1 MKKLTLAL
9 VGIALAFS
17 LVGCGNVKSTV
28 KENEESQEQEDDRE
42 ERETRETREE
52 RAARE
57 TQEEEE
63 EPVQE
68 PEEESVEE
76 PVQAEGITAQDGYG
90 EGRMGD
96 TMKTYFFDYT
106 INSAYLCVEFNGYVP
121 AEGNRLLV
129 AEATVKNTFNE
140 SIVMYDTDFQVQWNS
155 TGEEDYDFPITFYA
169 DPVSDEQL
177 PAEYELG
184 ISKDRT
190 GLLVFEVPA
199 DKKDFSI
206 SYLELFDDDSEG
218 NVFFVFF
225 TAEEGSGE

>member
-1 MKKLTLAL
+1 MKKFTLAL
-9 VGIALAFS
+9 VGIVLAFS
-17 LVGCGNVKSTV
+17 LAGCNAKSTV
-28 KENEESQEQEDDRE
+28 KENESQEQEENRE
-42 ERETRETREE
+42 DSSTRETRETRET
-52 RAARE
+52 RGDRE
-57 TQEEEE
+57 SQKEEEKEEEE
-63 EPVQE
+63 A
-68 PEEESVEE
+68 
-76 PVQAEGITAQDGYG
+76 PVQAAQSEGINAEGGYG

-106 INSAYLCVEFNGYVP
+106 VNSAYVCDEFNGYTP

-129 AEATVKNTFNE
+129 SEVTVKNTFYE

-155 TGEEDYDFPITFYA
+155 SDEDAYDFPITLYT

-184 ISKDRT
+184 INKEMT
-190 GLLVFEVPA
+190 GLLVFEVPEG
-199 DKKDFSI
+199 KKDFSI

-225 TAEEGSGE
+225 TADEGPEA

>member
-1 MKKLTLAL
+1 MKKFTLAL

-17 LVGCGNVKSTV
+17 LVGCGSLKSTV
-28 KENEESQEQEDDRE
+28 NENKESQEQEDDRE
-42 ERETRETREE
+42 ERETRETREDRE
-52 RAARE
+52 TRAARE

-63 EPVQE
+63 EPI
-68 PEEESVEE
+68 EESVEE
-76 PVQAEGITAQDGYG
+76 PVQTEGITAQGGYG

-106 INSAYLCVEFNGYVP
+106 VNSAYLCDEFNGYVP

-129 AEATVKNTFNE
+129 AEITVKNTFNE

-155 TGEEDYDFPITFYA
+155 TGEDDYDFPITFYA
-169 DPVSDEQL
+169 DPVSEEQL

-184 ISKDRT
+184 INKDRT
-190 GLLVFEVPA
+190 GLLVFEIPK
-199 DKKDFSI
+199 DRKDFSI

>member
-1 MKKLTLAL
+1 MKKFTLAL

-17 LVGCGNVKSTV
+17 LVGCGSLKSTV
-28 KENEESQEQEDDRE
+28 NENKESQEQEDDRE
-42 ERETRETREE
+42 EREIRETREE
-52 RAARE
+52 RETRAARE
-57 TQEEEE
+57 TREEEE
-63 EPVQE
+63 EPI
-68 PEEESVEE
+68 EESVEE
-76 PVQAEGITAQDGYG
+76 PVQAEGITAQGGYG

-106 INSAYLCVEFNGYVP
+106 VNSAYLCDEFNGYVP

-129 AEATVKNTFNE
+129 AEITVKNTFNE
-140 SIVMYDTDFQVQWNS
+140 SIIMYDTDFQVQWNS
-155 TGEEDYDFPITFYA
+155 TGEDDYDFPITFYA
-169 DPVSDEQL
+169 DPVSEEQL

-184 ISKDRT
+184 INKDRT
-190 GLLVFEVPA
+190 GLLVFEIPEER
-199 DKKDFSI
+199 KDFSI

>member
-1 MKKLTLAL
+1 MKKFTLAL
-9 VGIALAFS
+9 VGIALVFS
-17 LVGCGNVKSTV
+17 LAGCSSLKSTV
-28 KENEESQEQEDDRE
+28 KENKESQEQEDNSEARETRE
-42 ERETRETREE
+42 ERETR
-52 RAARE
+52 AARE
-57 TQEEEE
+57 TREEEE
-63 EPVQE
+63 EPI
-68 PEEESVEE
+68 EESVEE

-96 TMKTYFFDYT
+96 TMKTYFFDYAV
-106 INSAYLCVEFNGYVP
+106 NSAYLCDEFNGYVP
-121 AEGNRLLV
+121 TEGNRLLV
-129 AEATVKNTFNE
+129 AEVTVKNTFNE

-184 ISKDRT
+184 INKDRT
-190 GLLVFEVPA
+190 GLLVFEIPA
-199 DKKDFSI
+199 DRKDFSI

>member
-1 MKKLTLAL
+1 MKKFTLAL

-17 LVGCGNVKSTV
+17 LVGCGSLKSTV
-28 KENEESQEQEDDRE
+28 NENKESQEQEDDRE
-42 ERETRETREE
+42 ERETRETREDRE
-52 RAARE
+52 TRAARE
-57 TQEEEE
+57 TREEEE
-63 EPVQE
+63 EPV
-68 PEEESVEE
+68 EESVEE
-76 PVQAEGITAQDGYG
+76 PVQAEGITAQGGYG

-106 INSAYLCVEFNGYVP
+106 VNSAYLCDEFNGYVP

-129 AEATVKNTFNE
+129 AEITVKNTFNE

-155 TGEEDYDFPITFYA
+155 TGEDDYDFPITFYA
-169 DPVSDEQL
+169 DPVSEEQL

-184 ISKDRT
+184 INKDRT
-190 GLLVFEVPA
+190 GLLVFEIPE
-199 DKKDFSI
+199 DRKDFSI

>member
-1 MKKLTLAL
+1 MKKFTLAL

-17 LVGCGNVKSTV
+17 LVGCGSLKSTV
-28 KENEESQEQEDDRE
+28 NENKESQEQEDDRE
-42 ERETRETREE
+42 EREIRETREDRETRAARETREE
-52 RAARE
+52 
-57 TQEEEE
+57 EE
-63 EPVQE
+63 EPI
-68 PEEESVEE
+68 EESVEE
-76 PVQAEGITAQDGYG
+76 PVQAEGITAQGGYG

-106 INSAYLCVEFNGYVP
+106 VNSAYLCDEFNGYVP

-129 AEATVKNTFNE
+129 AEITVKNTFNE
-140 SIVMYDTDFQVQWNS
+140 SIIMYDTDFQVQWNS
-155 TGEEDYDFPITFYA
+155 TGEDDYDFPITFYA
-169 DPVSDEQL
+169 DPVSEEQL

-184 ISKDRT
+184 INKDRT
-190 GLLVFEVPA
+190 GLLVFEIPEER
-199 DKKDFSI
+199 KDFSI

>member
-1 MKKLTLAL
+1 MKKFTLAL

-17 LVGCGNVKSTV
+17 LVGCGSLKSTV
-28 KENEESQEQEDDRE
+28 NENKESQEQEDDRE
-42 ERETRETREE
+42 ERETRETREDRE
-52 RAARE
+52 TRAARE
-57 TQEEEE
+57 TREEEE
-63 EPVQE
+63 EPV
-68 PEEESVEE
+68 EESVEE
-76 PVQAEGITAQDGYG
+76 PAQAEGITAQGGYG

-106 INSAYLCVEFNGYVP
+106 VNSAYLCDEFNGYVP

-129 AEATVKNTFNE
+129 AEITVKNTFNE

-155 TGEEDYDFPITFYA
+155 TGEDDYDFPITFYA
-169 DPVSDEQL
+169 DPVSEEQL

-184 ISKDRT
+184 INKDRT
-190 GLLVFEVPA
+190 GLLVFEIPE
-199 DKKDFSI
+199 DRKDFSI

>member
-1 MKKLTLAL
+1 MKKFTLAL

-17 LVGCGNVKSTV
+17 LVGCGSLKSTV
-28 KENEESQEQEDDRE
+28 NENKESQEQEDDRE
-42 ERETRETREE
+42 ERETRETREDRE
-52 RAARE
+52 TRAARE
-57 TQEEEE
+57 TREEEE
-63 EPVQE
+63 EPI
-68 PEEESVEE
+68 EESVEE
-76 PVQAEGITAQDGYG
+76 PVQTEGITAQGGYG

-106 INSAYLCVEFNGYVP
+106 VNSAYLCDEFNGYVP

-129 AEATVKNTFNE
+129 AEITVKNTFNE

-155 TGEEDYDFPITFYA
+155 TGEDDYDFPITFYA
-169 DPVSDEQL
+169 DPVSEEQL

-184 ISKDRT
+184 INKDRT
-190 GLLVFEVPA
+190 GLLVFEIPE
-199 DKKDFSI
+199 DRKDFSI

>member
-1 MKKLTLAL
+1 M
-9 VGIALAFS
+9 
-17 LVGCGNVKSTV
+17 
-28 KENEESQEQEDDRE
+28 
-42 ERETRETREE
+42 
-52 RAARE
+52 
-57 TQEEEE
+57 
-63 EPVQE
+63 
-68 PEEESVEE
+68 
-76 PVQAEGITAQDGYG
+76 
-90 EGRMGD
+90 
-96 TMKTYFFDYT
+96 
-106 INSAYLCVEFNGYVP
+106 P

>member
-1 MKKLTLAL
+1 MKKFTLAL

-17 LVGCGNVKSTV
+17 LVGCGSLKSTV
-28 KENEESQEQEDDRE
+28 NENKESQEQEDDRE
-42 ERETRETREE
+42 ERETRETREDRE
-52 RAARE
+52 TRAARE
-57 TQEEEE
+57 TREEEE
-63 EPVQE
+63 EPV
-68 PEEESVEE
+68 EESVEE
-76 PVQAEGITAQDGYG
+76 PVQAEGITAQGGYG

-106 INSAYLCVEFNGYVP
+106 VNSAYLCDEFNGYVP

-129 AEATVKNTFNE
+129 AEVTVKNTFNE
-140 SIVMYDTDFQVQWNS
+140 SIIMYDTDFQVQWNS
-155 TGEEDYDFPITFYA
+155 TGEDDYDFPITFYA
-169 DPVSDEQL
+169 DPVSEEQL

-184 ISKDRT
+184 INKDRT
-190 GLLVFEVPA
+190 GLLVFEIPEER
-199 DKKDFSI
+199 KDFSI